1 MRALMIGDVVGRPGR
16 RAVREFLPGLREEL
30 GLDVVTANGE
40 NSAAGFGVTQK
51 TARELLESG
60 VDVITSGNHIWD
72 QKEGIALLEGE
83 APVLRPLNYPA
94 AAPGRGA
101 VLSNGVLVVS
111 VQGRTFMP
119 VQIDDPF
126 SAMIDLVDGL
136 ADRPR
141 AVVVDFHAEAT
152 SEKAALAW
160 HLDGR
165 VAAVAGTHTHVATA
179 DQRVLPK
186 GTAFVSDL
194 GMCGVRDSIIGDEP
208 EPVLRRF
215 LTGIP
220 VRLTV
225 GDGPAQFNAV
235 LIDIDDET
243 GLASGIERVDRLE
256 DAP

>member
-1 MRALMIGDVVGRPGR
+1 MIGDVVGRPGR
-16 RAVREFLPGLREEL
+16 RAVREFLPGLRTDL
-30 GLDVVTANGE
+30 NLDLVTANGE
-40 NSAAGFGVTQK
+40 NSAAGFGITRN
-51 TARELLESG
+51 TAQELLDSG
-60 VDVITSGNHIWD
+60 VDVITSGNHVWD
-72 QKEGIALLEGE
+72 QKEAIPMLEGE
-83 APVLRPLNYPA
+83 TPVLRPLNYPA

-101 VLSNGVLVVS
+101 VLSNRILVVS

-126 SAMIDLVDGL
+126 CAVTDLVDGL
-136 ADRPR
+136 VDRPR
-141 AVVVDFHAEAT
+141 AVVLDFHAEAT

-160 HLDGR
+160 HLDGK

-194 GMCGVRDSIIGDEP
+194 GMCGVLDSIIGDEP

-215 LTGIP
+215 LTGVP

-235 LIDIDDET
+235 LIDVDDET
-243 GLASGIERVDRLE
+243 GLATGIERVDRLE
-256 DAP
+256 HTP